1 MKKTIFVRSD
11 DDARLNNFNA
21 SKTGGESIRL
31 KQYGSSL
38 VTINVLVQSA
48 DIVVESTLLH
58 IHSVPVRGM

>member
-31 KQYGSSL
+31 KQWFQLSDNQCIG
-38 VTINVLVQSA
+38 A
-48 DIVVESTLLH
+48 DIVVGSTLLH